1 MASSAS
7 SSTPATP
14 GRLAREKSMAVV
26 ASDYINVVRRATELD
41 CVAPSDLALI
51 TRYFE
56 TAEPRDELLHESHA
70 STLRKLWRAAGV
82 DATPVEPPDET
93 FPEVSESAF
102 DLLLPTIF
110 VGSLLLSEDPDG
122 VSLALGVVANY
133 VTDFLQGHHG
143 RAQGP
148 TRCRRR
154 GGARPQVPAYS
165 IRGASRGSPH
175 DRRHR
180 PRYRSNVS
188 VLQDFGRRS
197 NRSPTSASGSAMRR
211 ELGSTKSRQR
221 TAGRSSRRSLHAQ
234 GPRYRVSLRRP
245 GEWVP

>member
-1 MASSAS
+1 
-7 SSTPATP
+7 
-14 GRLAREKSMAVV
+14 MAVV

-133 VTDFLQGHHG
+133 VTDFFKGITGERKVRLDVVVEEEPD
-143 RAQGP
+143 RKYRRIRYEGP
-148 TRCRRR
+148 PAGVHTIVDIVRDT
-154 GGARPQVPAYS
+154 AR
-165 IRGASRGSPH
+165 
-175 DRRHR
+175 
-180 PRYRSNVS
+180 
-188 VLQDFGRRS
+188 
-197 NRSPTSASGSAMRR
+197 T
-211 ELGSTKSRQR
+211 
-221 TAGRSSRRSLHAQ
+221 
-234 GPRYRVSLRRP
+234 
-245 GEWVP
+245 